1 MKDKVF
7 IVSDKTKSS
16 INLKSKLMKK
26 INLVSLKKSNII
38 IVIGGDGFMLQTLKK
53 FYKLNKPFY
62 GVNSGNYGF
71 LMNKYLSKN
80 FLKNLKLSKQIKIN
94 PLQMTVKTKN
104 NQTKKSIAINEVS
117 ILRQSRQA
125 SSISI
130 SKNKKNIIK
139 KLISDGVLVSTP
151 AGSTAYNL
159 SAHGPI
165 LNLNSNK
172 LAITPLSPFR
182 PRRWKGSII
191 NDKSKI
197 LIKNLDI
204 YKRPIS
210 AVADNFEVR
219 NVKNIII
226 QSNKKISF
234 NLLYSS
240 NNSLHKKIKIEQT
253 RKETSN
259 K

>member
-182 PRRWKGSII
+182 PRRWRGFVV

-197 LIKNLDI
+197 LIKNLDVH
-204 YKRPIS
+204 KRPIS

-219 NVKNIII
+219 NVKNIVI